1 MNSIEGKCLIAS
13 PHLED
18 PNFFRSVVFIVR
30 HDESEAFGVLINR
43 PTDQKLNPILEEL
56 CHIDCTQELLIYQG
70 GPVEGPILALHD
82 NEPLGD
88 IPCIHG
94 VYLSSS
100 ESHLVQ
106 LAKEPNV
113 RVRVFAGY
121 SGWGP
126 GQLDDELAAG
136 GWLVA
141 EITADELFGPCN
153 EIWQVLMNK
162 VGRDIISQGVP
173 RHSIPNNPNC
183 N

>member
-13 PHLED
+13 PYLED

-56 CHIDCTQELLIYQG
+56 CHVDCSQELPIFHG

-88 IPCIHG
+88 ITCIPG

-106 LAKEPNV
+106 LAKESNV

-126 GQLDDELAAG
+126 GQLDEELAAG

-153 EIWQVLMNK
+153 EIWEVLMNK

-173 RHSIPNNPNC
+173 RNSIPNNPNC